1 MIRRPPRS
9 TLFPYTTL
17 FRSHECFRLGHAAMV
32 GDWPGYYSLYRDARI
47 SLVHDR
53 LGLSPYPAGPA
64 GTSLAYGGG
73 ATFALTEQGG
83 KKPHAV
89 QFLLPL
95 DAMENQ
101 PFEGLSG
108 CMP

>member
-17 FRSHECFRLGHAAMV
+17 FRSHECFRAGHAAMV

-73 ATFALTEQGG
+73 GTLSVAEHGG
-83 KKPHAV
+83 KKDPAV
-89 QFLLPL
+89 LLFLHLPPPGKQKL
-95 DAMENQ
+95 LGA
-101 PFEGLSG
+101 
-108 CMP
+108 